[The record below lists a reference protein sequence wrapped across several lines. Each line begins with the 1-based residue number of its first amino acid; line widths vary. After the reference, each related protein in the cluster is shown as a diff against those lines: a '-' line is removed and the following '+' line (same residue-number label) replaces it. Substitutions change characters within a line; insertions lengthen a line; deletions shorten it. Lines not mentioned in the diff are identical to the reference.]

1 MKVAVY
7 VNHLEQEY
15 QLAFYKAFQSRA
27 AQLSLDTVCIQQERL
42 DEFNPEEGLCPSS
55 AFLSVDGAVFLSSS
69 LMDTSANPLT
79 EELKSRFPG
88 IPLLSAG
95 TSLPGIKSVMIRT
108 KESMQQLMSHLLD
121 DHGYKK
127 IVYVGGHEWHK
138 DNILRKAVFRKAI
151 EDAGRND
158 PEVSRVYLKA
168 AFTEY
173 SGMQALEGYIKE
185 NPADVPDVIVCAND
199 TTALGVQKVLRV
211 QEDPRWQSCAVT
223 GFDDIAEAGEDGV
236 SLTTIRQPLSLLGV
250 FAAEAIYKLMAK
262 EHVEDVMKISSSFV
276 IRQSCGCPPVVSR
289 RWEPSPQGKLESFI
303 SKIQHNQIRTE
314 LLERYVSHFGQSLIQ
329 ADSIVAVVEQV
340 KSFLAA
346 VEIQDFYMLIFDA
359 VDRLPDNAFLT
370 YQKEAG
376 VESFFGMENELVLK
390 EFFASPRFSSQ
401 GNSGRS
407 VVYYFMSGQ
416 ERLGMMVY
424 RDDPLIHAQMCN
436 CGIFIAGALNRIRTL
451 EKEKSLNQLLEAEVQ
466 KRTRELVQTNE
477 ELVKE
482 AKKRIAVEAQVLK
495 IGELERKR
503 FSMDLHDDICQ
514 RLAGISMMCAGMAS
528 QNEKLAELSSLIDET
543 LRRTRQYAHDS
554 FPMELN
560 ALGLEKAIEKLCDTA
575 QRQSYGNT
583 KVSYSWKLK
592 GGLDQGDDRNRNEI
606 NLYRIIQEA
615 LNNSLRH
622 AKASHIDV
630 SAFEED
636 GEAKLV
642 IRDDGIGNPD
652 IDYPSSRKVA
662 VKTGVGLQS
671 MRYRVDQLGAVLKI
685 SSSKEAGTSVVVSWK
700 KSGNDTRSVPDGPS
714 RGCPPSEELG
724 QGPGLVSGGCHPPS

>member
-27 AQLSLDTVCIQQERL
+27 AQLDLDTVCIQQERL

-55 AFLSVDGAVFLSSS
+55 AFLSVDGAVFLASS
-69 LMDTSANPLT
+69 LMDTSAIPLT
-79 EELKSRFPG
+79 EELRSKFPG

-108 KESMQQLMSHLLD
+108 KESMRQLMSHLLY

-127 IVYVGGHEWHK
+127 FVYVGGHEWHK
-138 DNILRKAVFRKAI
+138 DNILRKAVFRQAI
-151 EDAGRND
+151 EDAGKDD
-158 PEVSRVYLKA
+158 PEIKAVYLKA

-185 NPADVPDVIVCAND
+185 NPDDIPDVIVCAND
-199 TTALGVQKVLRV
+199 TTALGVQKVLHV
-211 QEDPRWQSCAVT
+211 QADSRWQSCALT
-223 GFDDIAEAGEDGV
+223 GFDDIAEAGEDGAR
-236 SLTTIRQPLSLLGV
+236 LTTIRQPLALLGV

-262 EHVEDVMKISSSFV
+262 EHVEDVMKISSSLV
-276 IRQSCGCPPVVSR
+276 IRESCGCPPVVSR
-289 RWEPSPQGKLESFI
+289 RWDPSPQDKLESYI
-303 SKIQHNQIRTE
+303 SKIQHNQIKTE

-329 ADSIVAVVEQV
+329 ADSVASVVEQV

-346 VEIQDFYMLIFDA
+346 VEIQDFYMLVFDS
-359 VDRLPDNAFLT
+359 VDRLPDTASLI

-376 VESFFGMENELVLK
+376 VESVFGTGKEVKLK
-390 EFFASPRFSSQ
+390 EFFASPCFSSP
-401 GNSGRS
+401 GNSCRS
-407 VVYYFMSGQ
+407 VMYYFMSGQ

-424 RDDPLIHAQMCN
+424 KDDPLIHAQMCN

-451 EKEKSLNQLLEAEVQ
+451 EKEKMANQLLEAEVQ
-466 KRTRELVQTNE
+466 KRTGELVQ
-477 ELVKE
+477 E
-482 AKKRIAVEAQVLK
+482 ARKRIEVEAQVLK

-528 QNEKLAELSSLIDET
+528 QNEKLAELSGLIDET

-554 FPMELN
+554 FPVELN

-583 KVSYSWKLK
+583 KLSFRWKLK
-592 GGLDQGDDRNRNEI
+592 EGLGQGDDRNRDEI
-606 NLYRIIQEA
+606 NIYRIVQEA

-636 GEAKLV
+636 GTQMLV
-642 IRDDGIGNPD
+642 IRDDGTGNPA
-652 IDYPSSRKVA
+652 IEYPSSRMDS

-671 MRYRVDQLGAVLKI
+671 MRYRVDQLGAVLRI
-685 SSSKEAGTSVVVSWK
+685 SSSVEAGTSVTVSWK
-700 KSGNDTRSVPDGPS
+700 KA
-714 RGCPPSEELG
+714 
-724 QGPGLVSGGCHPPS
+724 